1 MRFQFFEC
9 HLPLYILPWH
19 ALFKELKRNNPE
31 LKSTDFFFSLLCIIM
46 CLNQSWCK
54 MIMMEILLVSN
65 KAHACIFQE
74 SGVLKLLL
82 LIMSFFLTQ
91 FLVNLF
97 QESRFW
103 AWFTSRF
110 FSLRSSLTLCGYL
123 KCVSRGSQTS
133 QYLWSNSNFCRKK
146 CEETDTYHSLWEH
159 SWVLIL
165 LRAEIKEH
173 KMHRGSSWQV

>member
-19 ALFKELKRNNPE
+19 ALFKELKRNKLE

-82 LIMSFFLTQ
+82 LIMSFFSYSIFGEPLSRVS
-91 FLVNLF
+91 FLGVVHPQILLF
-97 QESRFW
+97 KI
-103 AWFTSRF
+103 F
-110 FSLRSSLTLCGYL
+110 FNSVRVGRYL

-146 CEETDTYHSLWEH
+146 CEETDTYHS
-159 SWVLIL
+159 
-165 LRAEIKEH
+165 
-173 KMHRGSSWQV
+173 

>member
-31 LKSTDFFFSLLCIIM
+31 LKSTDFFFSLLCIM

-54 MIMMEILLVSN
+54 MIMMEISLVSN

-82 LIMSFFLTQ
+82 LIMSFFSYSIFGEPLSRVS
-91 FLVNLF
+91 FLGVVHLQILLF
-97 QESRFW
+97 KI
-103 AWFTSRF
+103 F
-110 FSLRSSLTLCGYL
+110 FNL
-123 KCVSRGSQTS
+123 KCVSRGSQTL

-146 CEETDTYHSLWEH
+146 CEETVTYHS
-159 SWVLIL
+159 
-165 LRAEIKEH
+165 
-173 KMHRGSSWQV
+173 